1 MVLKLRFL
9 MNVKERTTMNE
20 IKDFELDG
28 KTIPL
33 KIPIQLEINEL
44 NGYYY
49 ASNNEIELYGN
60 GETKEKAIENA
71 RELFSKWY
79 VLSKKIIEY
88 VEFVEVKT

>member
-1 MVLKLRFL
+1 
-9 MNVKERTTMNE
+9 MNE